1 MNTANLTMKDTLE
14 NSAAKFGGKPAL
26 MKKSANQWVSI
37 TYTQLLTM
45 VKDFGTSLIN
55 MGMGKGDRIA
65 VLTHNCPEW
74 VISYYAIVTNNGI
87 VVPIDKEL
95 KPQEIRY
102 ILEDSGA
109 KFIIV
114 TKEYLGKIE
123 EICESLPDLKKI
135 VLITDT
141 SRDVSMPKGLKE
153 EMRGIEKAWLTMVK
167 KIKQE
172 HESEIKEIEKLWLGF
187 EEKLRSLKV
196 KKDSLIIEKQNQFLE
211 FSHGIACATT
221 DAPDVVYFDDLFGNK
236 DFIERTM
243 SYDDVIAILY
253 TSGTT
258 GKPKGVMLMNRNIV
272 SNFIGVKHLMQL
284 DETIRVLSVL
294 PINHVYESTC
304 GVLAPLFLGGTVAF
318 AESLLKVAQN
328 LNEIK
333 PNFFLGVPAL
343 YQALYTRM
351 SAKIN
356 ASMAGRIMNTNPVTR
371 TLITSKIRKELGGNI
386 AFISGGASLD
396 PSLQKGLRNL
406 GLSVYNGYGITET
419 APLVAV
425 NSKVGGDRLGSVGK
439 VMPDVEI
446 KIVDASEDGI
456 GEIWIKGPN
465 VMKGYYNNPQATAE
479 VLTEGWY
486 HSGDLGYID
495 KDNFLFV
502 MGRMK
507 NLIVTGNGKNI
518 YPEEVEAELVKSP
531 YIEEAMI
538 YAHKPG
544 TTDEEVRAVVYL
556 NQDALDAYAKEQG
569 IKELTKKD
577 VYNLIRAEI
586 KKYSANLAD
595 YKRAKEFMIRD
606 EEFPK
611 TSTRKLKR
619 YAVDEV
625 ISVNHT

>member
-1 MNTANLTMKDTLE
+1 MKDILE
-14 NSAAKFGGKPAL
+14 NSAARFPDKPAL

-37 TYTQLLTM
+37 TYKQLLSM
-45 VKDFGTSLIN
+45 VRDFGTSLVN
-55 MGMGKGDRIA
+55 MGMAKGDRIA

-74 VISYYAIVTNNGI
+74 VVSYYAIVINNGI

-95 KPQEIRY
+95 KPQEIRH
-102 ILEDSGA
+102 ILDDSGA
-109 KFIIV
+109 KFVIV
-114 TKEYLGKIE
+114 TKEYLGKVE
-123 EICESLPDLKKI
+123 EICESLPDLTKI
-135 VLITDT
+135 ILITNGA
-141 SRDVSMPKGLKE
+141 REASMPNDLKE
-153 EMRGIEKAWLTMVK
+153 EMRGIEKAWLTMVR

-172 HESEIKEIEKLWLGF
+172 HESEIKEIEKLWLTF
-187 EEKLRSLKV
+187 EEKLKSHRV

-211 FSHGIACATT
+211 FFHGITSATT
-221 DAPDVVYFDDLFGNK
+221 NAPEIVYFEDLFGNK
-236 DFIERTM
+236 DLAQRTM
-243 SYDDVIAILY
+243 NYEDVIAVLY

-258 GKPKGVMLMNRNIV
+258 GKSKGVMLKNSNIV

-284 DETIRVLSVL
+284 DETMRVLSVL

-356 ASMAGRIMNTNPVTR
+356 ASVAGRIMNTNPVTR
-371 TLITSKIRKELGGNI
+371 TLITSKIKKELGGNI

-396 PSLQKGLRNL
+396 PALQKGLRNL
-406 GLSVYNGYGITET
+406 GLNIYNGYGITET

-446 KIVDASEDGI
+446 KIVDPNEDAI

-479 VLTEGWY
+479 VLTDGWY

-502 MGRMK
+502 MGRVK

-531 YIEEAMI
+531 YVEEAMI
-538 YAHKPG
+538 YAHMPG

-577 VYNLIRAEI
+577 IYALIRAEI
-586 KKYSANLAD
+586 KKYCANLAD
-595 YKRAKEFMIRD
+595 YKRVKEFMIRD

-625 ISVNHT
+625 ISVNQN

>member
-1 MNTANLTMKDTLE
+1 MDTMILTMKDILE
-14 NSAAKFGGKPAL
+14 NSAARFPDKPAL

-37 TYTQLLTM
+37 TYKQLLSM
-45 VKDFGTSLIN
+45 VRDFGTSLVN
-55 MGMGKGDRIA
+55 MGMAKGDRIA

-74 VISYYAIVTNNGI
+74 VVSYYAIVINNGI

-95 KPQEIRY
+95 KPQEIRH
-102 ILEDSGA
+102 ILDDSGA
-109 KFIIV
+109 KFVIV
-114 TKEYLGKIE
+114 TKEYLGKVE
-123 EICESLPDLKKI
+123 EICESLPDLTKI
-135 VLITDT
+135 ILITNGA
-141 SRDVSMPKGLKE
+141 REASMPNELKE
-153 EMRGIEKAWLTMVK
+153 EMRGIEKAWLTMVR

-172 HESEIKEIEKLWLGF
+172 HESEIKEIEKLWLTF
-187 EEKLRSLKV
+187 EEKLKSHRV
-196 KKDSLIIEKQNQFLE
+196 KKDSLIVEKQNQFLE
-211 FSHGIACATT
+211 FFHGITSATT
-221 DAPDVVYFDDLFGNK
+221 NAPEIVYFEDLFGNK
-236 DFIERTM
+236 DLAQRTM
-243 SYDDVIAILY
+243 NYEDVIAVLY

-258 GKPKGVMLMNRNIV
+258 GKSKGVMLKNSNIV

-284 DETIRVLSVL
+284 DETMRVLSVL

-356 ASMAGRIMNTNPVTR
+356 ASVAGRIMNTNPVTR
-371 TLITSKIRKELGGNI
+371 TLITSKIKKELGGNI

-396 PSLQKGLRNL
+396 PALQKGLRNL
-406 GLSVYNGYGITET
+406 GLNIYNGYGITET

-446 KIVDASEDGI
+446 KIVDPNEDAI

-479 VLTEGWY
+479 VLTDGWY

-502 MGRMK
+502 MGRVK

-531 YIEEAMI
+531 YVEEAMI
-538 YAHKPG
+538 YAHMPG

-577 VYNLIRAEI
+577 IYALIRAEI
-586 KKYSANLAD
+586 KKYCANLAD
-595 YKRAKEFMIRD
+595 YKRVKEFMIRD

-625 ISVNHT
+625 ISVNQN

>member
-1 MNTANLTMKDTLE
+1 MNIDKLTMKDILE
-14 NSAAKFGGKPAL
+14 NSAARFPDKPAL
-26 MKKSANQWVSI
+26 LKKSANQWVSI
-37 TYTQLLTM
+37 TYKQLLSM
-45 VKDFGTSLIN
+45 ARDFGTSLVN
-55 MGMGKGDRIA
+55 LGMDKGDRIA
-65 VLTHNCPEW
+65 LLTHNCPEW
-74 VISYYAIVTNNGI
+74 VISYYAVVINNGI

-95 KPQEIRY
+95 KSQEIRH
-102 ILEDSGA
+102 ILDDSGA

-114 TKEYLGKIE
+114 TKEYLGKVE
-123 EICESLPDLKKI
+123 EICESLPGLKKI
-135 VLITDT
+135 ILITNGA
-141 SRDVSMPKGLKE
+141 RDASMPNDLKE
-153 EMRGIEKAWLTMVK
+153 EMRGIEKAWLTMVR

-172 HESEIKEIEKLWLGF
+172 HESEIREIEKLWLAF
-187 EEKLRSLKV
+187 EEKLKSHRL

-211 FSHGIACATT
+211 FFHGISGAA
-221 DAPDVVYFDDLFGNK
+221 AIVPDVLYFDDLFGNK
-236 DFIERTM
+236 DIVQRTM
-243 SYDDVIAILY
+243 DYEDVIAVLY

-258 GKPKGVMLMNRNIV
+258 GKSKGVMLKNSNIV

-284 DETIRVLSVL
+284 DDSIRVLSVL

-356 ASMAGRIMNTNPVTR
+356 ASVAGRIMNTNPVTR
-371 TLITSKIRKELGGNI
+371 TLITSKIKKELGGNI
-386 AFISGGASLD
+386 SFISGGASLD
-396 PSLQKGLRNL
+396 PTLQKGLRNL
-406 GLSVYNGYGITET
+406 GLNIYNGYGITET

-446 KIVDASEDGI
+446 KIVDPNEDGI

-479 VLTEGWY
+479 ALTDGWY
-486 HSGDLGYID
+486 HSADLGYID

-502 MGRMK
+502 MGRVK

-518 YPEEVEAELVKSP
+518 YPEEVEAELVKSR

-556 NQDALDAYAKEQG
+556 NQDALDAYAKEEG
-569 IKELTKKD
+569 IKDLTKKD
-577 VYNLIRAEI
+577 VYALIRAEI
-586 KKYSANLAD
+586 KKYCANLAD
-595 YKRAKEFMIRD
+595 YKRVKEFMIRD

-611 TSTRKLKR
+611 TSTRKIKR

-625 ISVNHT
+625 ISVNNH

>member
-1 MNTANLTMKDTLE
+1 MNTTNLTMKDTLE
-14 NSAAKFGGKPAL
+14 NSAGRFPEKPAL
-26 MKKSANQWVSI
+26 MKKSANQWVPI

-55 MGMGKGDRIA
+55 MGMAKGDRIA

-74 VISYYAIVTNNGI
+74 VISYYAIVINNGI

-95 KPQEIRY
+95 KPQEIRH
-102 ILEDSGA
+102 ILEDSGS

-114 TKEYLGKIE
+114 TKEYLGKVE

-135 VLITDT
+135 ILITDT
-141 SRDVSMPKGLKE
+141 ARDVSMPKDLKE

-187 EEKLRSLKV
+187 EEKLKNLKV
-196 KKDSLIIEKQNQFLE
+196 KKDGLIIEKHNQFLE

-243 SYDDVIAILY
+243 SYEDVIAILY

-258 GKPKGVMLMNRNIV
+258 GRSKGVMLMNKNIV

-284 DETIRVLSVL
+284 DESIRVLSVL

-356 ASMAGRIMNTNPVTR
+356 ASVAGRIMNTNPVTR

-386 AFISGGASLD
+386 SFISGGASLD

-406 GLSVYNGYGITET
+406 GLNIYNGYGITET

-446 KIVDASEDGI
+446 KIVDPNEDGI

-479 VLTEGWY
+479 ALSNGWY

-518 YPEEVEAELVKSP
+518 YPEEVEAELVKSA

-556 NQDALDAYAKEQG
+556 NQDALDTYAKEQG
-569 IKELTKKD
+569 TKELTKKD
-577 VYNLIRAEI
+577 IYNLIRAEI

-595 YKRAKEFMIRD
+595 YKRVKEFMIRD

-611 TSTRKLKR
+611 TSTRKIKR

-625 ISVNHT
+625 ISVNHN

>member
-1 MNTANLTMKDTLE
+1 MTTTNVTLKDILE
-14 NSAAKFGGKPAL
+14 NSAARFGDKAAL
-26 MKKSANQWVSI
+26 LKKSANQWQAI
-37 TYTQLLTM
+37 TYNELLGM

-55 MGMGKGDRIA
+55 MGMAKGDRIA
-65 VLTHNCPEW
+65 LLTHNCPEW

-87 VVPIDKEL
+87 AVPIDKEL
-95 KPQEIRY
+95 KPQEIRH

-109 KFIIV
+109 KIIIV

-123 EICESLPDLKKI
+123 EICESIPDLKDI
-135 VLITDT
+135 ILITDT
-141 SRDVSMPKGLKE
+141 SRDISMPKDLKE
-153 EMRGIEKAWLTMVK
+153 EMRGIEKAWLTMVR

-187 EEKLRSLKV
+187 EEKLKSLKV
-196 KKDSLIIEKQNQFLE
+196 KKDGLIIEKQNQFLE
-211 FSHGIACATT
+211 FSQGIACATT
-221 DAPDVVYFDDLFGNK
+221 DAPDVVYFDDLFGNR
-236 DFIERTM
+236 DLIERTM
-243 SYDDVIAILY
+243 NYDDVIAVLY

-258 GKPKGVMLMNRNIV
+258 GKSKGVMLTNKNIV
-272 SNFIGVKHLMQL
+272 TNFIGVKHLMQL
-284 DETIRVLSVL
+284 DDSIRVLSVL

-343 YQALYTRM
+343 YQALFTRM

-356 ASMAGRIMNTNPVTR
+356 SSMAGRIMNTNPVTR

-386 AFISGGASLD
+386 SFISGGASLD
-396 PSLQKGLRNL
+396 PALQKGLRNL
-406 GLSVYNGYGITET
+406 GLNIYNGYGITET

-446 KIVDASEDGI
+446 KIVNPNEDGI

-465 VMKGYYNNPQATAE
+465 VMKGYYNNPEATAE
-479 VLTEGWY
+479 VLTDGWY

-502 MGRMK
+502 MGRVK

-518 YPEEVEAELVKSP
+518 YPEEVEAELVRSP

-556 NQDALDAYAKEQG
+556 NQDALDVYAKEQDL
-569 IKELTKKD
+569 KELSKKD
-577 VYNLIRAEI
+577 VYSLIRAEI
-586 KKYSANLAD
+586 KKFSANLAD
-595 YKRAKEFMIRD
+595 YKRVREFMIRD

-611 TSTRKLKR
+611 TSTRKIKR

-625 ISVNHT
+625 ISVNHN

>member
-1 MNTANLTMKDTLE
+1 MDTTKLTMKDILE
-14 NSAAKFGGKPAL
+14 NSAARFPDKPAL

-37 TYTQLLTM
+37 TYKQLLSM
-45 VKDFGTSLIN
+45 VRDFGTSLVN
-55 MGMGKGDRIA
+55 MGMAKGDRIA

-74 VISYYAIVTNNGI
+74 VVSYYAIVINNGI

-95 KPQEIRY
+95 KPQEIRH
-102 ILEDSGA
+102 ILDDSAA
-109 KFIIV
+109 KFVIV
-114 TKEYLGKIE
+114 TKEYLGKVE

-135 VLITDT
+135 ILITNGA
-141 SRDVSMPKGLKE
+141 REASMPNDLKE
-153 EMRGIEKAWLTMVK
+153 EMRGIEKAWLTMVR

-172 HESEIKEIEKLWLGF
+172 HESEIKEIEKLWLAF
-187 EEKLRSLKV
+187 EEKLKSHRV
-196 KKDSLIIEKQNQFLE
+196 KKDSLIVEKQNQFLE
-211 FSHGIACATT
+211 FFHGITSATT
-221 DAPDVVYFDDLFGNK
+221 NAPDIVYFEDLFGNK
-236 DFIERTM
+236 ETAQRTM
-243 SYDDVIAILY
+243 DYEDVIAVLY

-258 GKPKGVMLMNRNIV
+258 GKSKGVMLKNSNIV

-356 ASMAGRIMNTNPVTR
+356 ASVAGRIMNTNPVTR
-371 TLITSKIRKELGGNI
+371 TLITSKIKKELGGNI
-386 AFISGGASLD
+386 SFISGGASLD

-406 GLSVYNGYGITET
+406 GLNIYNGYGITET

-446 KIVDASEDGI
+446 KIVDPNEDGI

-479 VLTEGWY
+479 VLTDGWY

-502 MGRMK
+502 MGRVK

-531 YIEEAMI
+531 YVEEAMI
-538 YAHKPG
+538 YAHMPG

-577 VYNLIRAEI
+577 IYTLIRAEI

-595 YKRAKEFMIRD
+595 YKRVKEFMIRD

-611 TSTRKLKR
+611 TSTRKIKR

-625 ISVNHT
+625 ISVNHN

>member
-1 MNTANLTMKDTLE
+1 MTTANLTLKDILE
-14 NSAAKFGGKPAL
+14 NSAARFGDKAAL
-26 MKKSANQWVSI
+26 LKKSANQWQPI
-37 TYTQLLTM
+37 TYKELLGM

-55 MGMGKGDRIA
+55 MGMAKGDRIA
-65 VLTHNCPEW
+65 LLTHNCPEW

-95 KPQEIRY
+95 KPQEIRH

-109 KFIIV
+109 KTIIV

-123 EICESLPDLKKI
+123 EICESIPDLKDI

-141 SRDVSMPKGLKE
+141 SRDISMPKDLKE
-153 EMRGIEKAWLTMVK
+153 EMRGIEKAWLTMVR

-187 EEKLRSLKV
+187 EEKLKSLKV

-211 FSHGIACATT
+211 FSQGIACATT
-221 DAPDVVYFDDLFGNK
+221 DAPDVVYFDELFGNR
-236 DFIERTM
+236 DLIERTM
-243 SYDDVIAILY
+243 NYDDVIAVLY

-258 GKPKGVMLMNRNIV
+258 GKSKGVMLTNKNIV
-272 SNFIGVKHLMQL
+272 TNFIGVKHLMQL
-284 DETIRVLSVL
+284 DDSMRVLSVL

-343 YQALYTRM
+343 YQALFTRM

-356 ASMAGRIMNTNPVTR
+356 SSVAGRIMNTNPVTR

-386 AFISGGASLD
+386 SFISGGASLD
-396 PSLQKGLRNL
+396 PELQKGLRNL
-406 GLSVYNGYGITET
+406 GLNIYNGYGITET

-425 NSKVGGDRLGSVGK
+425 NSKLGGDRLGSVGK

-446 KIVDASEDGI
+446 KIVNPNEDGI

-479 VLTEGWY
+479 VLTDGWY
-486 HSGDLGYID
+486 HSGDLGYTD

-518 YPEEVEAELVKSP
+518 YPEEVEAELVRSP

-556 NQDALDAYAKEQG
+556 NQDALDVYAKEQDL
-569 IKELTKKD
+569 KELSKKD
-577 VYNLIRAEI
+577 VYSLIRDQI
-586 KKYSANLAD
+586 KKFSANLAD
-595 YKRAKEFMIRD
+595 YKRVREFMIRD

-611 TSTRKLKR
+611 TSTRKIKR

-625 ISVNHT
+625 ISVNHN

>member
-1 MNTANLTMKDTLE
+1 MTTTNLTMRDTLE
-14 NSAAKFGGKPAL
+14 NSAKRFGDKPAL
-26 MKKSANQWVSI
+26 LKKNASQWVPT
-37 TYTQLLTM
+37 TYTQLLTK
-45 VKDFGTSLIN
+45 VRDLGTSLVN
-55 MGMGKGDRIA
+55 LGMDKGNRVAI
-65 VLTHNCPEW
+65 LTHNCPEW
-74 VISYYAIVTNNGI
+74 VITYYAVVFNNGI

-95 KPQEIRY
+95 KPQEIRH

-109 KFIIV
+109 KFIFV

-123 EICESLPDLKKI
+123 EICESLPDLRKI
-135 VLITDT
+135 VLITDAP
-141 SRDVSMPKGLKE
+141 REVPMPKDLKD
-153 EMRGIEKAWLTMVK
+153 EMRGIEKAWLTLVR

-172 HESEIKEIEKLWLGF
+172 HESEIKDIERLWLGF
-187 EEKLRSLKV
+187 EERLKSLKV

-211 FSHGIACATT
+211 FSHGIACIKS
-221 DAPDVVYFDDLFGNK
+221 DAPEVIYFDDLFGNK
-236 DFIERTM
+236 EFVERSM
-243 SYDDVIAILY
+243 GYEDVIAILY

-258 GKPKGVMLMNRNIV
+258 GKSKGVMLTNKNIV

-284 DETIRVLSVL
+284 DDNIRVLSVL

-343 YQALYTRM
+343 FQALYTRM
-351 SAKIN
+351 SQKIN
-356 ASMAGRIMNTNPVTR
+356 SSVAGRIMNTNPITR
-371 TLITSKIRKELGGNI
+371 TLITSKIKKELGGNI
-386 AFISGGASLD
+386 TFISGGASFD
-396 PSLQKGLRNL
+396 PALQKGLRNL
-406 GLSVYNGYGITET
+406 GLNIYNGYGITET

-446 KIVDASEDGI
+446 KIMEPNEDGI

-465 VMKGYYNNPQATAE
+465 VMAGYYNNSQATAE
-479 VLTEGWY
+479 ALTDGWY
-486 HSGDLGYID
+486 HSGDLGYVD
-495 KDNFLFV
+495 KDDFLFV
-502 MGRMK
+502 MGRVK

-538 YAHKPG
+538 YAHRPG

-556 NQDALDAYAKEQG
+556 NQDALDAYAKQEG
-569 IKELTKKD
+569 LKELTKKD
-577 VYNLIRAEI
+577 VYNLIRTEI

-595 YKRAKEFMIRD
+595 YKRVKEFMIRD

-611 TSTRKLKR
+611 TSTRKIKR

-625 ISVNHT
+625 IPVNNG

>member
-1 MNTANLTMKDTLE
+1 MTTTNLTMKDIIE
-14 NSAAKFGGKPAL
+14 NSAARFGDKPAL
-26 MKKSANQWVSI
+26 MRKSGNRWESI
-37 TYTQLLTM
+37 TYKQLLAM
-45 VKDFGTSLIN
+45 VRDLGTSLIN
-55 MGMGKGDRIA
+55 MGLTKGDRVA
-65 VLTHNCPEW
+65 LLTHNCPEW
-74 VISYYAIVTNNGI
+74 VVSYYAVVTNNGI

-95 KPQEIRY
+95 KPQEIRH

-109 KFIIV
+109 QIIIV

-123 EICESLPDLKKI
+123 EICEYLPELRNIILISESLK
-135 VLITDT
+135 
-141 SRDVSMPKGLKE
+141 DVSMPKDLKE
-153 EMRGIEKAWLTMVK
+153 EMRGIEKAWLTMVR

-172 HESEIKEIEKLWLGF
+172 HETEIKEIERLWLGF
-187 EEKLRSLKV
+187 EEKLKSLKV
-196 KKDSLIIEKQNQFLE
+196 KKDSLIIEKHNQFLE
-211 FSHGIACATT
+211 FSHGIACATSET
-221 DAPDVVYFDDLFGNK
+221 PDVIHYDDLFGNK
-236 DFIERTM
+236 DFVERTM
-243 SYDDVIAILY
+243 NYDDVIAILY

-258 GKPKGVMLMNRNIV
+258 GRSKGVMLTNGNIV

-284 DETIRVLSVL
+284 DDSIRVLSVL

-356 ASMAGRIMNTNPVTR
+356 SSVAGRIMNTNPVTR

-386 AFISGGASLD
+386 SFISGGASFD

-406 GLSVYNGYGITET
+406 GLNIYNGYGITET

-425 NSKVGGDRLGSVGK
+425 NSKVGGDRLGAVGR

-446 KIVDASEDGI
+446 KIVDPNEDGV

-479 VLTEGWY
+479 VLTDGWY

-502 MGRMK
+502 MGRVK

-518 YPEEVEAELVKSP
+518 YPEEVEAELIRSP
-531 YIEEAMI
+531 YVEEAMI

-556 NQDALDAYAKEQG
+556 NQEALDMYAKEQG
-569 IKELTKKD
+569 IKELSKKD
-577 VYNLIRAEI
+577 VYTLIRAEI

-595 YKRAKEFMIRD
+595 YKRVKEFMIRD

-611 TSTRKLKR
+611 TSTRKIKR
-619 YAVDEV
+619 YAVNEV
-625 ISVNHT
+625 ISVNNH

>member
-1 MNTANLTMKDTLE
+1 MKDILE
-14 NSAAKFGGKPAL
+14 NSAARFPDKDAL
-26 MKKSANQWVSI
+26 LKKSANQWVST
-37 TYTQLLTM
+37 TYKQLLNL
-45 VKDFGTSLIN
+45 VRDLGTSLVN
-55 MGMGKGDRIA
+55 MGMDKGDRIA
-65 VLTHNCPEW
+65 LLTPNCPEW

-87 VVPIDKEL
+87 AVPIDKEL
-95 KPQEIRY
+95 KPQEIRH

-109 KFIIV
+109 KFIIL
-114 TKEYLGKIE
+114 TNEYLGKIE
-123 EICESLPDLKKI
+123 EICESLPHLKKVVVI
-135 VLITDT
+135 PDT
-141 SRDVSMPKGLKE
+141 PREVSMPKDLKE
-153 EMRGIEKAWLTMVK
+153 EMRGIEKAWLTMAR

-172 HESEIKEIEKLWLGF
+172 HESEIKEIEKLWLAF
-187 EEKLRSLKV
+187 EDKLKSLKV

-211 FSHGIACATT
+211 FSHGIAWVKG
-221 DAPDVVYFDDLFGNK
+221 DAPDIIYFDDLFGNK
-236 DFIERTM
+236 EFVERTM
-243 SYDDVIAILY
+243 GYEDVIAILY

-258 GKPKGVMLMNRNIV
+258 GKSKGVMITNKNIV
-272 SNFIGVKHLMQL
+272 SNLVGVKHLMQL
-284 DETIRVLSVL
+284 DESMRVLSVL

-304 GVLAPLFLGGTVAF
+304 GVLAPIFLGGTVAF

-356 ASMAGRIMNTNPVTR
+356 SSVAGRIMNTNPITR
-371 TLITSKIRKELGGNI
+371 TLITSKIKKELGGNI
-386 AFISGGASLD
+386 SFISGGASLD
-396 PSLQKGLRNL
+396 PALQKGLRNL
-406 GLSVYNGYGITET
+406 GLNIYNGYGITET

-439 VMPDVEI
+439 VMPDVQI
-446 KIVDASEDGI
+446 KIVDPNEDDI

-479 VLTEGWY
+479 ALTDGWY
-486 HSGDLGYID
+486 HSGDLGYVD
-495 KDNFLFV
+495 KDDFLFV
-502 MGRMK
+502 MGRVK

-531 YIEEAMI
+531 YVEEAMV

-556 NQDALDAYAKEQG
+556 NQDALDVYAKDQG

-586 KKYSANLAD
+586 KKYSTNLAD
-595 YKRAKEFMIRD
+595 YKRVKEFMIRD

-611 TSTRKLKR
+611 TSTRKIKR

-625 ISVNHT
+625 IPVNNG